1 MTEPLPT
8 SAKAQRERLFAYLL
22 AHHQINTAD
31 CRSKL
36 DILHPPARV
45 LELRR
50 QGHRI
55 YTHWETIDTGK
66 AKHRIGRYV
75 LFSEGGE

>member
-1 MTEPLPT
+1 MLVTLST
-8 SAKAQRERLFAYLL
+8 TAKAQRERLLAYLL

-36 DILHPPARV
+36 DILHPPTHV

-66 AKHRIGRYV
+66 AKHRIGCYV